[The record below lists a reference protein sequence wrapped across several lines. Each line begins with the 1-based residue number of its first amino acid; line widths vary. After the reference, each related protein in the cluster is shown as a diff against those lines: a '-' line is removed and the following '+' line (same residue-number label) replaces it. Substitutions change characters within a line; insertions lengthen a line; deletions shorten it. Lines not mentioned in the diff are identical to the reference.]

1 MTCKYWNSGNDVA
14 IFRVG
19 NVQEYGISL
28 QDFKHPMIFRQ
39 NVEESCM
46 FQKIHGV
53 GKIKLQTKWSGRL
66 EKNTNLVKNF
76 KEMN

>member
-1 MTCKYWNSGNDVA
+1 
-14 IFRVG
+14 
-19 NVQEYGISL
+19 
-28 QDFKHPMIFRQ
+28 
-39 NVEESCM
+39 M